1 MKDTN
6 YSTFNNIQNYRSVL
20 ENLREIVFQVNATG
34 EFIYL
39 NPAWTEIT
47 GWQLEDS
54 LGHKMFEFIHPEER
68 PFFQAQCD
76 RLVNSHI
83 ERCGY
88 EVRILGSDGDYHHLE
103 LCARPVIENMQN
115 ISGIVGNLHDITE
128 RKAARGDLEQRLEFE
143 RLVSTIS
150 SRFINLNLEQID
162 REIHYGLEIIGHFL
176 RLDWCFVM
184 LIGSDRRSMS
194 IPHEWCSLGIDSRIA
209 KINNISFNE
218 NTWWYKILA
227 ASKNFQIND
236 INNLPPEAEKQ
247 RAMLGELGIKSL
259 LSVPMIY
266 GGRLK
271 GALVFGMIRE
281 RKTWDRYT
289 VGLLRTLGEI
299 FTSALERKKSIQALR
314 ESESRYQ
321 ELFNAV
327 IEGLGFVDDKEIIRL
342 CNPAFARIFEFD
354 SPQDLIGRNIL
365 DFIPEEFRDFI
376 HIQSELRR
384 KNKSSQ
390 YEIQIQTCKQNE
402 KTILVSVSPQF
413 DSRGSFIGS
422 FANLVDI
429 TERRHL
435 EEQLES
441 TTKAAEAAN
450 KAKSTFLAN
459 MSHELRTPLNS
470 IIGFTDLIWNGTVGE
485 INDTQKE
492 YLKII
497 SQSGLNLMEM
507 INDLLDLAK
516 IEAGRVEVKNERVEL
531 EGLLARSID
540 TVKSLAI
547 KKKLQLESNLEN
559 AGYIW
564 GDEQKV
570 RQIVYNLLSNAIKF
584 TPEGGKIGIDV
595 WERGDNVGISIW
607 DTGIGIGAENQKLIF
622 EEFKQAEGSYTRKYR
637 GTGLGLA
644 LCRNFVEMLGGRIW
658 VESEEGQG
666 SRFSFM
672 LPREKNKSAS
682 TNNV

>member
-1 MKDTN
+1 MKDTDYN
-6 YSTFNNIQNYRSVL
+6 TFNSIQNYRSVL
-20 ENLREIVFQVNATG
+20 ENLREIVFQVNASG
-34 EFIYL
+34 ELIYL
-39 NPAWTEIT
+39 NPAWTEIS

-68 PFFQAQCD
+68 AFFHAQCD
-76 RLVNSHI
+76 RLINSDI

-103 LCARPVIENMQN
+103 LCARPVIDDMQN

-128 RKAARGDLEQRLEFE
+128 RKTAGGELEQRLEFE

-150 SRFINLNLEQID
+150 SRFINLDLEQID

-176 RLDWCFVM
+176 RINWCFIM

-194 IPHEWCSLGIDSRIA
+194 IPHEWCSSGIDSRIA
-209 KINNISFNE
+209 GIRNITFSEKI
-218 NTWWYKILA
+218 WWYEILA
-227 ASKNFQIND
+227 ASKNIQIDD
-236 INNLPPEAEKQ
+236 INNLPQEAERQKA
-247 RAMLGELGIKSL
+247 RLHDLGVKSL

-271 GALVFGMIRE
+271 GALIFGMIRKK
-281 RKTWDRYT
+281 KTWDPYT
-289 VGLLRTLGEI
+289 IGLLRTLGEI
-299 FTSALERKKSIQALR
+299 ITSALERKKSIQALR

-354 SPQDLIGRNIL
+354 SSQDLIGRSIL
-365 DFIPEEFRDFI
+365 DFIPEELQDFI

-402 KTILVSVSPQF
+402 KSILVSVSPQF

-422 FANLVDI
+422 FANLVDV

-470 IIGFTDLIWNGTVGE
+470 IIGFADLLWNGTVGE

-492 YLKII
+492 YLEII

-516 IEAGRVEVKNERVEL
+516 IEAGRVEVKNEKVDL
-531 EGLLARSID
+531 GGLLARSID
-540 TVKSLAI
+540 TVKSMVI
-547 KKKLQLESNLEN
+547 KKKLELESNLED
-559 AGYIW
+559 AGYVW

-584 TPEGGKIGIDV
+584 TSEGGKIGIDV
-595 WERGDNVGISIW
+595 WERGDNVGISVW
-607 DTGIGIGAENQKLIF
+607 DTGIGISAENQKLIF
-622 EEFKQAEGSYTRKYR
+622 EEFKQVEGSYTRKFR

-644 LCRNFVEMLGGRIW
+644 LCKSFVELLGGRIW
-658 VESEEGQG
+658 VESEEGKG

-672 LPREKNKSAS
+672 LPRKRNKSAD
-682 TNNV
+682 TIIA

>member
-1 MKDTN
+1 MKDTDYN
-6 YSTFNNIQNYRSVL
+6 KLSSIENYRSVL
-20 ENLREIVFQVNATG
+20 ENLREIIFQVNTRD
-34 EFIYL
+34 ELVYL

-47 GWQLEDS
+47 GWHLEDS
-54 LGHKMFEFIHPEER
+54 LGRKLPEFIHPEER
-68 PFFQAQCD
+68 AFFHTQCD
-76 RLVNSHI
+76 RLINSHI

-88 EVRILGSDGDYHHLE
+88 EVRILGSEGDYHHLE
-103 LCARPVIENMQN
+103 LCAQPVIDDMQN
-115 ISGIVGNLHDITE
+115 ISGIVGSLHDITE
-128 RKAARGDLEQRLEFE
+128 RKVAGGELEQRLEFE

-150 SRFINLNLEQID
+150 SRFINLDLEQID

-176 RLDWCFVM
+176 RMDWCFVM

-194 IPHEWCSLGIDSRIA
+194 IHHEWCSLGIDSRIA
-209 KINNISFNE
+209 NIKNISFNE
-218 NTWWYKILA
+218 KTWWCEILA
-227 ASKNFQIND
+227 ASKNIQIND
-236 INNLPPEAEKQ
+236 IDNMPPEAEREK
-247 RAMLGELGIKSL
+247 AMLDELGIKSL

-271 GALVFGMIRE
+271 GALVFGMIR
-281 RKTWDRYT
+281 KKNTWDPYT
-289 VGLLRTLGEI
+289 IGLLRTLGEI
-299 FTSALERKKSIQALR
+299 ITSALERKKSIQALR

-354 SPQDLIGRNIL
+354 SPQDLIGRSIL
-365 DFIPEEFRDFI
+365 DFIPEELQDFI
-376 HIQSELRR
+376 HIQTELRR

-390 YEIQIQTCKQNE
+390 YEIQIQTRRQNE
-402 KTILVSVSPQF
+402 KSILVSVSPQF
-413 DSRGSFIGS
+413 DSRGIFVGS

-435 EEQLES
+435 EEQLEL
-441 TTKAAEAAN
+441 TTKAAESAN
-450 KAKSTFLAN
+450 KAKSAFLAN

-470 IIGFTDLIWNGTVGE
+470 IIGFTDLIWNGTAGE
-485 INDTQKE
+485 INETQKE
-492 YLKII
+492 YLEII

-516 IEAGRVEVKNERVEL
+516 IEAGRAEVKNEKVDL
-531 EGLLARSID
+531 AALLARSID

-547 KKKLQLESNLEN
+547 KKQLELGSSLEN
-559 AGYIW
+559 AGYVW
-564 GDEQKV
+564 GDEKKI
-570 RQIVYNLLSNAIKF
+570 RQTVYNLLSNAIKF

-595 WERGDNVGISIW
+595 WEQGDNIGISIW
-607 DTGIGIGAENQKLIF
+607 DTGIGISPENQKLIF
-622 EEFKQAEGSYTRKYR
+622 EEFKQVEGSYTRKFR

-658 VESEEGQG
+658 VESEEGKG
-666 SRFSFM
+666 SRFSFI
-672 LPREKNKSAS
+672 LPREKK
-682 TNNV
+682 